1 MLGRFVVSTPGEIP
15 MIRPVTSS
23 IALVAATLLAV
34 ACGGG
39 TPEAKS
45 AKADAAPVTVASCA
59 DHALAAKK
67 ACSDEAVPPEAKEEA
82 TGACSSAAEAKVM
95 EKVDACFVAAIAQ
108 KTHEACEATLKP
120 CLEAV
125 LPH

>member
-1 MLGRFVVSTPGEIP
+1 
-15 MIRPVTSS
+15 
-23 IALVAATLLAV
+23 
-34 ACGGG
+34 
-39 TPEAKS
+39 
-45 AKADAAPVTVASCA
+45 VTVASCA

-67 ACSDEAVPPEAKEEA
+67 ACSDEAV
-82 TGACSSAAEAKVM
+82 SAAEAKVM